1 MPDLDIDQLNIRISS
16 DSKTA
21 EQSLTNLTAALTN
34 LKDSLSKVGSSAKA
48 VSKLAD
54 SFSRLKDSA
63 KDIDLSGLASQ
74 LSTISRINIKDTGI
88 ASFINSMKNFD
99 KVSKNLD
106 FSAIQELKTQL
117 SGLSGVS
124 SNVSELLKSTA
135 SFARASGKMQ
145 EAAQNFPGLASAI
158 RDFFDSMAGV
168 DVSDNTVR
176 MAEALSQI
184 SQNGKRAGAAMQSV
198 QTNTGSSVAVTSR
211 AERVWKLFGDTLKE
225 TGSMLKDIGQSI
237 ASLAKNIGSGLVSGV
252 KTLVS
257 QFKQLTSAS
266 SGLKN
271 LAANLKMLLGTFVGF
286 YGIRSAFNWV
296 KDAVTSGADVAETN
310 HIIEA
315 TFGDMAAEVDEWSQK
330 TMENYGIAENAAK
343 RYAGTLGAVFQS
355 SGVGMKESAEMSQR
369 LVEIAGDL
377 SSFYNIDTETV
388 YTKLKSGMA
397 GMVRPLR
404 DVGIDL
410 SVASL
415 SAFALEQ
422 GITKS
427 WQSMSQA
434 EKIALRYQYIL
445 QATSVVNNDFK
456 NTSGSLANALR
467 TLRAYGQAITETFG
481 DGLASALRHV
491 VRWLNK
497 VAAVVLKV
505 AKVFA
510 TFMHTLF
517 GKNISGGG
525 AGLGLSEDDSPYEDV
540 ADDLGDAATSAGDT
554 SDGLGDAADNAREL
568 AKSLSVLPFDELNQ
582 LNKDVENTGSSSS
595 KPKSGGSSP
604 GGLGDLGLPDM
615 GMLDEAEKL
624 FDMSKLP
631 DAVNRWAQRIRKAFE
646 AHDWIGLGRE
656 IAWGINKGLEKLYQ
670 ILDPKNVEEKVL
682 PWVRAFATTM
692 NSLVDNINWDLLG
705 RVLGRGL
712 NDLFLIANTWLTSF
726 GWENLGRKF
735 AEGANGLVSEI
746 RWDWMGEVIGNGINS
761 LWQRAYGFVS
771 TFNWH
776 SLGVG
781 LSVAFRSMVDTI
793 DFKAISGTIT
803 EGLNGIITAYNGFI
817 ASFPATSLGVKLGNC
832 MKEIIN
838 GVHADEL
845 GDAIA
850 ITWNKVWRFLA
861 TTISQLGD
869 DDGKGT
875 GVGAALREALDHIIT
890 GVQTEDMTDAISTL
904 VQKIFEDISTVFG
917 DRKMWAMAGQKFGQ
931 AIGDLLSDE
940 ETWHVAANAI
950 NDVARA
956 IIEFFGNVFSEL
968 ENDREKIAGNFRKFL
983 TELDWGAIFKVV
995 GGVAL
1000 AALVKE
1006 IPMLAGWALLKK
1018 EITTQLSAI
1027 FKQAAQSEEIVS
1039 SGKNIFSPL
1048 KAALGE
1054 PTLTGGGIIALLM
1067 IAGSELSKFQ
1077 DALAGGNGMTT
1088 PEGMIIDKY
1097 IEKLRESGEV
1107 SEDVLKKIFDL
1118 KEQWENGEIEAE
1130 EFGTAFVE
1138 ALEGGGVS
1146 TELATQKMMELQST
1160 GYETEES
1167 MGLLKSALDKL
1178 PESITQTDNSMEIF
1192 GMNGAEAA
1200 EEIKTA
1206 LGQVDNELGK
1216 QGDGLQGQ
1224 FSQAYETYGYNA
1236 VSALTGIIN
1245 TYKDMGLYPEQ
1256 IRQKIDDAFGEG
1268 TYDKLIE
1275 ATENAASK
1283 TEGLETKVGSM
1294 SDVVST
1300 AGTLFGAAQSYIDN
1314 WSSSVKSSGDNAKGA
1329 AANAQ
1334 SFNEATEKTPSLMDT
1349 VKNLVSGFASMLLGA
1364 FAPKTDY
1371 VAKGK
1376 EIPEG
1381 TALGI
1386 TEAIDTADEA
1396 ITTMGDSIVSQ
1407 FSSEMGIKS
1416 PSTVFKSMANYIP
1429 QGVAEGIKLG
1439 TQVVKNA
1446 VKTMCDEMLKQF
1458 KTSLESIKT
1467 TLKNTGNTVIRDG
1480 LVNGFKSALN
1490 AFNPGTEISNAF
1502 QSAWTTLDN
1511 IKSQMYTNGANIID
1525 SGLSSGLRDGLYR
1538 MDIASEISSAFD
1550 GVWSALDS
1558 MEREMYDYGSRIGE
1572 ALGDGMKNAHID
1584 APHIDIVDWGYA
1596 YYGDGGSVSYPIFD
1610 VSWYARGALFTNP
1623 AIVGVGEAG
1632 DEAALPL
1639 ENRRTMSRIARAI
1652 VDNSDGAFDID
1663 EATLV
1668 SAVARGYVQAMMANQ
1683 GNEKPINVYATL
1695 YTEDNEVLARAV
1707 QRGNQSIDYR
1717 NNPTPRYSY

>member
-16 DSKTA
+16 DSKKA
-21 EQSLTNLTAALTN
+21 EDSLTNLTAALTN
-34 LKDSLSKVGSSAKA
+34 LKNSLGGIGSSAKA

-271 LAANLKMLLGTFVGF
+271 LASNLKMLLGTFVGF

-315 TFGDMAAEVDEWSQK
+315 TFGSLAKEVDDWSQT
-330 TMENYGIAENAAK
+330 TMDKYGIAENAAK

-445 QATSVVNNDFK
+445 QATSNVNGDFQA
-456 NTSGSLANALR
+456 TSGSLANALR
-467 TLRAYGQAITETFG
+467 TLRAYAQAITETIG

-491 VRWLNK
+491 VGWMNT
-497 VAAVVLKV
+497 AAKAVLRV
-505 AKVFA
+505 AKAFA

-517 GKNISGGG
+517 GKNVSGGG
-525 AGLGLSEDDSPYEDV
+525 ISLGDDSAYEDV
-540 ADDLGDAATSAGDT
+540 ADDLGNAASSAGDT
-554 SDGLGDAADNAREL
+554 SDGLGDAADNAQKL

-582 LNKDVENTGSSSS
+582 LNKDTEKTGSS
-595 KPKSGGSSP
+595 GGTGGTGGL
-604 GGLGDLGLPDM
+604 GGLGDLGGSDFGLV
-615 GMLDEAEKL
+615 DEATKA
-624 FDMSKLP
+624 FDESKLP
-631 DAVNRWAQRIRKAFE
+631 DAINRWAQRIRKAFE

-705 RVLGRGL
+705 RLLGRGL

-817 ASFPATSLGVKLGNC
+817 ASFPATSLGAKLGKA

-845 GDAIA
+845 GDAISR
-850 ITWNKVWRFLA
+850 TWNRVWALLSSWVRE
-861 TTISQLGD
+861 LGD
-869 DDGKGT
+869 KDGKGT
-875 GVGAALREALDHIIT
+875 GLGTAIATALRHVIN
-890 GVQTEDMTDAISTL
+890 GVKIEDMVTAISTL
-904 VQKIFEDISTVFG
+904 TKKIFEDIAIAFG
-917 DRKMWAMAGQKFGQ
+917 DKKTWQTAGEKFGET
-931 AIGDLLSDE
+931 IGRLLSDGSTWARAADAINAVANALVTFFTNAIRKLWE
-940 ETWHVAANAI
+940 YKDKIAGRFRKFLISLDWNTIFKAVGIFAVGALVKVVPMLAWKGLKTALETQFIGIFKQVGTAGAVKTAANAI
-950 NDVARA
+950 FEP
-956 IIEFFGNVFSEL
+956 IINVIGS
-968 ENDREKIAGNFRKFL
+968 AGAGAATGTL
-983 TELDWGAIFKVV
+983 IGAIVMATKEMQSFFD
-995 GGVAL
+995 
-1000 AALVKE
+1000 AAR
-1006 IPMLAGWALLKK
+1006 
-1018 EITTQLSAI
+1018 
-1027 FKQAAQSEEIVS
+1027 
-1039 SGKNIFSPL
+1039 
-1048 KAALGE
+1048 
-1054 PTLTGGGIIALLM
+1054 
-1067 IAGSELSKFQ
+1067 
-1077 DALAGGNGMTT
+1077 GGNGYITEEGGIFDSIESEMIQSGIATKDTT
-1088 PEGMIIDKY
+1088 D
-1097 IEKLRESGEV
+1097 
-1107 SEDVLKKIFDL
+1107 KIFDL
-1118 KEQWENGEIEAE
+1118 KEQLEDKDIDRSTFVARVAEELGNAGVNGEQLESIVRKLGGTINITDAQMSLMNDVIDHMAEKTNNAEAVFE
-1130 EFGTAFVE
+1130 KYGITSKEAVDGVIKSIGEMPEAMAYNDEVISESSVNIQQQFRDMLTSGTDFGQALLNILPYYTE
-1138 ALEGGGVS
+1138 LEGG
-1146 TELATQKMMELQST
+1146 TE
-1160 GYETEES
+1160 
-1167 MGLLKSALDKL
+1167 AL
-1178 PESITQTDNSMEIF
+1178 
-1192 GMNGAEAA
+1192 
-1200 EEIKTA
+1200 
-1206 LGQVDNELGK
+1206 
-1216 QGDGLQGQ
+1216 
-1224 FSQAYETYGYNA
+1224 
-1236 VSALTGIIN
+1236 
-1245 TYKDMGLYPEQ
+1245 
-1256 IRQKIDDAFGEG
+1256 RQKIDDYLGEG
-1268 TYDKLIE
+1268 AFDALIASAQGASDSTQTGIE
-1275 ATENAASK
+1275 TVGTFISTLGTVVSNA
-1283 TEGLETKVGSM
+1283 GTKV
-1294 SDVVST
+1294 DNWATKIKT
-1300 AGTLFGAAQSYIDN
+1300 AGTNADAAK
-1314 WSSSVKSSGDNAKGA
+1314 SSSDAWQDSMSEAPSLWDTIKVTLANVASGLVATFAKKADFDAEGK
-1329 AANAQ
+1329 N
-1334 SFNEATEKTPSLMDT
+1334 SVDGWKEGFNENLPEAVGAVAAGATG
-1349 VKNLVSGFASMLLGA
+1349 LVTA
-1364 FAPKTDY
+1364 FKS
-1371 VAKGK
+1371 
-1376 EIPEG
+1376 
-1381 TALGI
+1381 ALGI
-1386 TEAIDTADEA
+1386 A
-1396 ITTMGDSIVSQ
+1396 
-1407 FSSEMGIKS
+1407 S
-1416 PSTVFKSMANYIP
+1416 PSTVFKTQANFIP
-1429 QGVAEGIKLG
+1429 QGIAEGITLG
-1439 TQVVKNA
+1439 TQKVLN
-1446 VKTMCDEMLKQF
+1446 
-1458 KTSLESIKT
+1458 SIT
-1467 TLKNTGNTVIRDG
+1467 TLTSQMSKTFSTAVSNMTSQLNTGGSAIANG
-1480 LVNGFKSALN
+1480 LAQGFQSGMST
-1490 AFNPGTEISNAF
+1490 FNPGSMLETSFSYAISSLQNVE
-1502 QSAWTTLDN
+1502 
-1511 IKSQMYTNGANIID
+1511 SQMYNAGMSIIQGLQNGLN
-1525 SGLSSGLRDGLYR
+1525 SMHLSLP
-1538 MDIASEISSAFD
+1538 DITVSWD
-1550 GVWSALDS
+1550 
-1558 MEREMYDYGSRIGE
+1558 RYT
-1572 ALGDGMKNAHID
+1572 
-1584 APHIDIVDWGYA
+1584 
-1596 YYGDGGSVSYPIFD
+1596 YGDGGWFD
-1610 VSWYARGALFTNP
+1610 LPNFSINWYAKGGLFTNP
-1623 AIVGVGEAG
+1623 TIAGFGEAG

-1639 ENRRTMSRIARAI
+1639 ENSRVMNRIANAI
-1652 VDNSDGAFDID
+1652 VDNSNGAFGID
-1663 EATLV
+1663 EATLA
-1668 SAVARGYVQAMMANQ
+1668 SAVAQGYVQAMMANQ
-1683 GNEKPINVYATL
+1683 GNQQQPIFNIVVK
-1695 YTEDNEVLARAV
+1695 TEDNEVLARAV
-1707 QRGNQSIDYR
+1707 QRGQQSMDYR

>member
-34 LKDSLSKVGSSAKA
+34 LKNSLGGIGSSAKA

-63 KDIDLSGLASQ
+63 KDIDFSGLASQ

-106 FSAIQELKTQL
+106 FSAIQDLKTQL

-176 MAEALSQI
+176 MAEALSHI
-184 SQNGKRAGAAMQSV
+184 SQNGKKAGAAMQSV

-252 KTLVS
+252 KILVS

-271 LAANLKMLLGTFVGF
+271 LASNLKMLLGTFVGF

-315 TFGDMAAEVDEWSQK
+315 TFGDMAAKVDEWSQT

-355 SGVGMKESAEMSQR
+355 SGVGMQESAEMSQR

-491 VRWLNK
+491 VRWMNR

-517 GKNISGGG
+517 GKNVSGGG
-525 AGLGLSEDDSPYEDV
+525 IGLGDDSAYEDV
-540 ADDLGDAATSAGDT
+540 ADDLDDAATSAGDT
-554 SDGLGDAADNAREL
+554 SSGLGDAADNAQKL

-582 LNKDVENTGSSSS
+582 LNKDTNTSGSSS
-595 KPKSGGSSP
+595 GGGDGGI
-604 GGLGDLGLPDM
+604 GGLGDLGGSDL
-615 GMLDEAEKL
+615 GLIDEAANALKE
-624 FDMSKLP
+624 SKLP
-631 DAVNRWAQRIRKAFE
+631 EAVDEWAQRIKDAFLR
-646 AHDWIGLGRE
+646 HDWKGLGQE
-656 IAWGINKGLEKLYQ
+656 IAWGINKGLDWLYK
-670 ILDPKNVEEKVL
+670 ILDPKNVEAKVL
-682 PWVRAFATTM
+682 PWVRNFATVM
-692 NSLVDNINWDLLG
+692 NSLVDSIHWDVLG
-705 RVLGRGL
+705 RTLGRGL

-726 GWENLGRKF
+726 DWVNLGIKF

-746 RWDWMGEVIGNGINS
+746 RWDWLGQLFANGINS
-761 LWQRAYGFVS
+761 IWQRAYGFVS
-771 TFNWH
+771 TFDWH

-781 LSVAFRSMVDTI
+781 LSTAFQNMIDTI
-793 DFKAISGTIT
+793 DFVSISGTIT

-817 ASFPATSLGVKLGNC
+817 ASFPATSLGAKLGKA

-845 GDAIA
+845 GDAISR
-850 ITWNKVWRFLA
+850 TWNKVWALLSSWVRE
-861 TTISQLGD
+861 LGD
-869 DDGKGT
+869 KDGNGT
-875 GVGAALREALDHIIT
+875 GLGTAIATALRRVIN
-890 GVQTEDMTDAISTL
+890 GVRIEEMVTAISTL
-904 VQKIFEDISTVFG
+904 TKKIFEDIAIAFG
-917 DRKMWAMAGQKFGQ
+917 DEKTWKTAGEKFGET
-931 AIGDLLSDE
+931 IGRLLSDGSTWARAADAINAVANALVTFFTNAIRKLWE
-940 ETWHVAANAI
+940 YKDKIAGRFRKFLITLDWNTIFKAVGIFAVGALVKVVPMLAWKGLKTALETQFIGIFKQVGTAGAVKTAANAI
-950 NDVARA
+950 FEP
-956 IIEFFGNVFSEL
+956 IINV
-968 ENDREKIAGNFRKFL
+968 IGTAGAGAATGTL
-983 TELDWGAIFKVV
+983 IGAIVMATKEMQSFFD
-995 GGVAL
+995 
-1000 AALVKE
+1000 AAR
-1006 IPMLAGWALLKK
+1006 
-1018 EITTQLSAI
+1018 
-1027 FKQAAQSEEIVS
+1027 
-1039 SGKNIFSPL
+1039 
-1048 KAALGE
+1048 
-1054 PTLTGGGIIALLM
+1054 
-1067 IAGSELSKFQ
+1067 
-1077 DALAGGNGMTT
+1077 GGNGYITEEGGIFDSIESEMIQSGIATKDTT
-1088 PEGMIIDKY
+1088 D
-1097 IEKLRESGEV
+1097 
-1107 SEDVLKKIFDL
+1107 KIFDL
-1118 KEQWENGEIEAE
+1118 KEQLEDKDIDRSTFVARVAEELGNAGVNGEQLESIIRKLGGTVNITDAQMSLMNDVIDHMAEKTNNAEVVFEKYGITSKQAVDGVIKSIGEMPEAMAYNDE
-1130 EFGTAFVE
+1130 VISESSVNIQQKFRDMLTSGTDFGQALLNILPYYTE
-1138 ALEGGGVS
+1138 LEGG
-1146 TELATQKMMELQST
+1146 TE
-1160 GYETEES
+1160 
-1167 MGLLKSALDKL
+1167 AL
-1178 PESITQTDNSMEIF
+1178 
-1192 GMNGAEAA
+1192 
-1200 EEIKTA
+1200 
-1206 LGQVDNELGK
+1206 
-1216 QGDGLQGQ
+1216 
-1224 FSQAYETYGYNA
+1224 
-1236 VSALTGIIN
+1236 
-1245 TYKDMGLYPEQ
+1245 
-1256 IRQKIDDAFGEG
+1256 RQKIDDYLGEG
-1268 TYDKLIE
+1268 AFDALIASAQGASDSTQTGIE
-1275 ATENAASK
+1275 TVGTFISTLGTVVSNA
-1283 TEGLETKVGSM
+1283 GTKV
-1294 SDVVST
+1294 DNWATKIKT
-1300 AGTLFGAAQSYIDN
+1300 AGTNADAAK
-1314 WSSSVKSSGDNAKGA
+1314 SSSDAWQDSMSEAPSLWDTIKVTLANVASGLVATFAKKTDFDAEGK
-1329 AANAQ
+1329 N
-1334 SFNEATEKTPSLMDT
+1334 SVDGWKEGFNENLPEAVEAVATGATG
-1349 VKNLVSGFASMLLGA
+1349 LVTA
-1364 FAPKTDY
+1364 FKS
-1371 VAKGK
+1371 
-1376 EIPEG
+1376 
-1381 TALGI
+1381 ALGI
-1386 TEAIDTADEA
+1386 A
-1396 ITTMGDSIVSQ
+1396 
-1407 FSSEMGIKS
+1407 S
-1416 PSTVFKSMANYIP
+1416 PSTVFKTQANYIP
-1429 QGVAEGIKLG
+1429 QGIAEGITLG
-1439 TQVVKNA
+1439 TQKVLN
-1446 VKTMCDEMLKQF
+1446 
-1458 KTSLESIKT
+1458 SIT
-1467 TLKNTGNTVIRDG
+1467 TLTSEMSKTFSTAVSNMTSQLNTGGSSMANG
-1480 LVNGFKSALN
+1480 LAQGFQSGMATFYPGSMLEDSFSSAL
-1490 AFNPGTEISNAF
+1490 
-1502 QSAWTTLDN
+1502 
-1511 IKSQMYTNGANIID
+1511 
-1525 SGLSSGLRDGLYR
+1525 SSLR
-1538 MDIASEISSAFD
+1538 SVES
-1550 GVWSALDS
+1550 
-1558 MEREMYDYGSRIGE
+1558 EMYY
-1572 ALGDGMKNAHID
+1572 AGMTIIQGLQNGLNSMHLSL
-1584 APHIDIVDWGYA
+1584 PDITVSWDRYT
-1596 YYGDGGSVSYPIFD
+1596 YGDGGWFD
-1610 VSWYARGALFTNP
+1610 LPSFSINWYAKGGLFTNP
-1623 AIVGVGEAG
+1623 TIAGFGEAG

-1639 ENRRTMSRIARAI
+1639 ENSRVMNRIANAI
-1652 VDNSDGAFDID
+1652 VDNSNGAFGID

-1668 SAVARGYVQAMMANQ
+1668 SAVAQGYVQAMMANQ
-1683 GNEKPINVYATL
+1683 GNQQQPIFNIVVK
-1695 YTEDNEVLARAV
+1695 TEDNEVLARAV
-1707 QRGNQSIDYR
+1707 QRGQQSMDYR